1 MLHVGCMCRVTKSE
15 ELEVENTKCKM
26 KPEKKGRS
34 DWQQIQKFFP
44 NINSQCFKA
53 DGRCSSP
60 WCMDFGVQKSK
71 FAFEMTPEFF
81 KEGKEGW
88 GLGMDSGDFIKHT
101 EPPLFGISKLLQ
113 TTVCN
118 THVIERCILYRGSLI
133 CTPLFTPYALCCG
146 LYTALSPFSY
156 SYLRKSESHS
166 QAGSTSGL
174 YNKKYAPYTK
184 HNIFILY
191 INVFFT

>member
-1 MLHVGCMCRVTKSE
+1 
-15 ELEVENTKCKM
+15 
-26 KPEKKGRS
+26 
-34 DWQQIQKFFP
+34 
-44 NINSQCFKA
+44 
-53 DGRCSSP
+53 
-60 WCMDFGVQKSK
+60 
-71 FAFEMTPEFF
+71 
-81 KEGKEGW
+81 
-88 GLGMDSGDFIKHT
+88 MDSGDFIKHT

-174 YNKKYAPYTK
+174 YNKKYAPYRSHK
-184 HNIFILY
+184 FCFGFFSGIFSGIFCDLQK
-191 INVFFT
+191 ISLIFTLIFAIRKIYRKYLR